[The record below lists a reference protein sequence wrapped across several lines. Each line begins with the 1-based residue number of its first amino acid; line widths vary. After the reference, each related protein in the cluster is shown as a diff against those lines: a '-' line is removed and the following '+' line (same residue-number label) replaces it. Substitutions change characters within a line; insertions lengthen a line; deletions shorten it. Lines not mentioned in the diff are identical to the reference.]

1 MKKII
6 AIVLS
11 FAMLASTFAIM
22 SNGVEA
28 KTKKG
33 YYFAMIQKAKSPWGY
48 IKKAKIIEDKKVV
61 TVNSKLSDEGE
72 TVTEPVTEQPTE
84 QPTEAPTVA
93 PTVKPTAQPQTKVV
107 YGKGL
112 AKLVTYGSFMYRK
125 TDLGASKTIKATK
138 RTFIISKKC
147 KFYDKCWTKKQKK
160 IKRKAAFKKFSK
172 IKKHSLNECELV
184 VKGGKVV
191 KIKFGR
197 G

>member
-1 MKKII
+1 MKKIV
-6 AIVLS
+6 AVVLT
-11 FAMLASTFAIM
+11 FVMLVSTFAVM
-22 SNGVEA
+22 KTSGVEA

-48 IKKAKIIEDKKVV
+48 IKKAKIKVDKKVV
-61 TVNSKLSDEGE
+61 TVDSKLSDEGE
-72 TVTEPVTEQPTE
+72 TTTEPVTEQPTE
-84 QPTEAPTVA
+84 QPTVEPTTAPS
-93 PTVKPTAQPQTKVV
+93 AQPQTKIV
-107 YGKGL
+107 YGKGP

-125 TDLGASKTIKATK
+125 TDLGASKTIKAKK

-147 KFYDKCWTKKQKK
+147 KFYDKCWTKKSKK
-160 IKRKAAFKKFSK
+160 ISRAKAFKKFEK